1 MQISTKQPDEKKI
14 SHQKI
19 FIIRKVIKQ
28 NKWVPE
34 EDKKLINLAQNFNER
49 KWKEISQSFPGK
61 NALQCFSRYKRIKP
75 GVNKGPWKPEED
87 NKILKLIDKFGKKW
101 SKISNIIKTRNGKQI
116 RDRYLN
122 ILAPNLNKKKFT
134 IQEDIKLIKLFKI
147 YGNKW
152 AKIKEFFKN
161 RTTEMIKNRFHSS
174 IKKKYQNYLV
184 GNKSVEI
191 LENKYL
197 NSTNNNN
204 TNLNIFFNNN
214 NNNDNINNNINNN
227 NINNSKI
234 EINNNNIIINDNKLY
249 INEIIN
255 NNNNKKIKS
264 NESTAYTKQ
273 DLSTL
278 KLSNHQSSNQSNQ
291 NGSKTSDSGGKKSQS
306 QSNSSKSSK
315 SSNKNSL
322 NGEFEYY
329 FEDEDEYFKQD
340 NLSN

>member
-1 MQISTKQPDEKKI
+1 MQIQTKQEELKN

-19 FIIRKVIKQ
+19 FLIRKVKKQ
-28 NKWVPE
+28 NKWTKE
-34 EDKKLINLAQNFNER
+34 EDEKLIKLAQNFNER
-49 KWKEISQSFPGK
+49 KWKEISKSFPEK

-75 GVNKGPWKPEED
+75 GVNKGPWKTEED
-87 NKILKLIDKFGKKW
+87 NKILKLIEKFGKKW

-134 IQEDIKLIKLFKI
+134 IQEDIKLIKLYKI

-174 IKKKYQNYLV
+174 ITKNYQNYLV
-184 GNKSVEI
+184 GNKNIEI

-197 NSTNNNN
+197 NSYNNNN
-204 TNLNIFFNNN
+204 INNNINLNIYFNNN

-227 NINNSKI
+227 KI
-234 EINNNNIIINDNKLY
+234 EINNNNIIINNNKIY
-249 INEIIN
+249 INQINN
-255 NNNNKKIKS
+255 NNNNKKDKS
-264 NESTAYTKQ
+264 NESTVCTKQ

-278 KLSNHQSSNQSNQ
+278 KLSNNQSSNQSNQ
-291 NGSKTSDSGGKKSQS
+291 NESKTSHSGGKQS
-306 QSNSSKSSK
+306 QSDSSKSSKSSK

-329 FEDEDEYFKQD
+329 FEDEEEYFKQE

>member
-1 MQISTKQPDEKKI
+1 MQIQTKQEELNN

-19 FIIRKVIKQ
+19 FLIRKVKKQ
-28 NKWVPE
+28 NKWTKE
-34 EDKKLINLAQNFNER
+34 EDEKLIKLAQNFNER
-49 KWKEISQSFPGK
+49 KWKEISKSFPEK

-75 GVNKGPWKPEED
+75 GVNKGPWKTEED
-87 NKILKLIDKFGKKW
+87 NKILKLIEKFGKKW

-134 IQEDIKLIKLFKI
+134 IQEDIKLIKLYKI

-174 IKKKYQNYLV
+174 ITKNYQNYLV
-184 GNKSVEI
+184 GNKNIEI

-197 NSTNNNN
+197 NSYNNNN
-204 TNLNIFFNNN
+204 INLNIYFNNNNNNN

-227 NINNSKI
+227 KI
-234 EINNNNIIINDNKLY
+234 EINNNNIIINNNKIY
-249 INEIIN
+249 INQINN
-255 NNNNKKIKS
+255 NNNNKKDKS
-264 NESTAYTKQ
+264 NESTVCTKQ

-278 KLSNHQSSNQSNQ
+278 KLSNNQSSNQSNQ
-291 NGSKTSDSGGKKSQS
+291 NESKTSHSGGKQS
-306 QSNSSKSSK
+306 QSDSSKSSKSSK

-329 FEDEDEYFKQD
+329 FEDEEEYFKQE

>member
-1 MQISTKQPDEKKI
+1 MQISTKRPDEKKI
-14 SHQKI
+14 PHQKI

-214 NNNDNINNNINNN
+214 NNNDNINNNINN
-227 NINNSKI
+227 SKI

>member
-1 MQISTKQPDEKKI
+1 MQIQTKQEELNN

-19 FIIRKVIKQ
+19 FLIRKVKKQ
-28 NKWVPE
+28 NKWTKE
-34 EDKKLINLAQNFNER
+34 EDEKLIKLAQNFNER
-49 KWKEISQSFPGK
+49 KWKEISKSFPEK

-75 GVNKGPWKPEED
+75 GVNKGPWKTEED
-87 NKILKLIDKFGKKW
+87 NKILKLIEKFGKKW

-134 IQEDIKLIKLFKI
+134 IQEDIKLIKLYKI

-174 IKKKYQNYLV
+174 ITKNYQNYLV
-184 GNKSVEI
+184 GNKNIEI

-197 NSTNNNN
+197 NSYNNNN
-204 TNLNIFFNNN
+204 INNNINLNIYFNNN

-227 NINNSKI
+227 KI
-234 EINNNNIIINDNKLY
+234 EINNNNIIINNNKIY
-249 INEIIN
+249 INQINN
-255 NNNNKKIKS
+255 NNNNKKDKS
-264 NESTAYTKQ
+264 NESTVCTKQ

-278 KLSNHQSSNQSNQ
+278 KLSNNQSSNQSNQ
-291 NGSKTSDSGGKKSQS
+291 NESKTSQSGGKQS
-306 QSNSSKSSK
+306 QSDSSKSSKSSK

-329 FEDEDEYFKQD
+329 FEDEEEYFKQE

>member
-1 MQISTKQPDEKKI
+1 MQIATKEEKKI
-14 SHQKI
+14 PHQKI

-34 EDKKLINLAQNFNER
+34 EDKKLINLARNFNER

-87 NKILKLIDKFGKKW
+87 NKILKLIEKFGKKW

-134 IQEDIKLIKLFKI
+134 IQEDIKLIKLYKI

-184 GNKSVEI
+184 GNKSIEI

-204 TNLNIFFNNN
+204 SNLNIFFNNN

-234 EINNNNIIINDNKLY
+234 EINNNNIIINANKIY
-249 INEIIN
+249 INEII
-255 NNNNKKIKS
+255 NNNKKIKS

-306 QSNSSKSSK
+306 NSSKSSK